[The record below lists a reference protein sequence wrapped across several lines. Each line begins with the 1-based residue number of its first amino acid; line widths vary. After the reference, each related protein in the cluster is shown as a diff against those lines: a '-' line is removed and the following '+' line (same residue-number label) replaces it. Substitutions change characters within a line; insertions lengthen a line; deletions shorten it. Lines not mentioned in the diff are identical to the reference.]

1 MRLLAKN
8 STIIEIK
15 LNMVVLLIAIVMK
28 RTIAKNE
35 KVIKQYLIHFT
46 YCPLSNAQAVPLHPS
61 APTTSLQLELHL
73 CLFLALHSVPGA
85 FWTVEPE
92 RF

>member
-1 MRLLAKN
+1 
-8 STIIEIK
+8 
-15 LNMVVLLIAIVMK
+15 MVVLLIAIVMK